1 MHISMAALLC
11 KKRIA
16 HSVVMVGLL
25 TRPKSAGYCECLCQR
40 KELQNNDELRAAS
53 HSLLLSKISGG
64 TENDNRRVLLEL
76 ERLAA
81 SQLLANRTLANA
93 LFFSSRCQ
101 SFGSTPPCTEAWR
114 RSDDSWCHGGVAG
127 TYGWL
132 GSIAAVCSG
141 FGLDKVTRESENW
154 MVAERARE

>member
-1 MHISMAALLC
+1 M
-11 KKRIA
+11 
-16 HSVVMVGLL
+16 
-25 TRPKSAGYCECLCQR
+25 
-40 KELQNNDELRAAS
+40 AS

-64 TENDNRRVLLEL
+64 TEDDNRRVLLEL

-81 SQLLANRTLANA
+81 SQLLAKRTLADA
-93 LFFSSRCQ
+93 LFFLSQCQ
-101 SFGSTPPCTEAWR
+101 SFGSTPLCTEAWR

-141 FGLDKVTRESENW
+141 FGLDKVTRESEIW
-154 MVAERARE
+154 LLVERTTE